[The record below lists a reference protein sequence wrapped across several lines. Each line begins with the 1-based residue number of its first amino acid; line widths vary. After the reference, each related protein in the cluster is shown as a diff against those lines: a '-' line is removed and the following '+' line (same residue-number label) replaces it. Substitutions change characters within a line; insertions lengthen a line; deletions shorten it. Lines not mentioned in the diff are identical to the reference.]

1 MALLMINTTDDVD
14 PKSVSG
20 ILSKELVQFTF
31 LLLLIIISNIQAG
44 ILRVY
49 QRKMCIFEFLKITV
63 FYFTIFFKFLKA
75 QCPFKYTL

>member
-49 QRKMCIFEFLKITV
+49 QRKLCIFEF
-63 FYFTIFFKFLKA
+63 
-75 QCPFKYTL
+75 